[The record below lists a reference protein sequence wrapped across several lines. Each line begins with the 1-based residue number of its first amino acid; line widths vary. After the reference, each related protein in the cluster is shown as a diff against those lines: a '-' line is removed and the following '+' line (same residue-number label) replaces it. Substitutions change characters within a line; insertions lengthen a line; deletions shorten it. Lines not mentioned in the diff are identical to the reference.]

1 MPDPQRS
8 AAFTAQYEDAY
19 EETPHPLAGLAFDGI
34 AAIGALVRQ
43 GNVDALSSASLT
55 QNAGFQGASG
65 VFRLLRDG
73 TNERG
78 LAVASVDNK
87 KVIVI
92 SPAPRSFGRAGF

>member
-1 MPDPQRS
+1 
-8 AAFTAQYEDAY
+8 
-19 EETPHPLAGLAFDGI
+19 
-34 AAIGALVRQ
+34 
-43 GNVDALSSASLT
+43 SASLT

-87 KVIVI
+87 KVVVI